1 MQTSTILIV
10 DDDKDICEVTA
21 ALLQSEGYT
30 ALQASNGE
38 DALSLL
44 DSSIDLIIL
53 DIMMP
58 GESGFTVC
66 EKMRRITTAP
76 ILYLSAKSL
85 PEDKKIGLDSGGD
98 DYLTKPF
105 IPVELLARVKA
116 MLRRFH
122 IYSGNKQNINLNEE
136 FIHIKELAV
145 HPTSGEVFL
154 NNSPIFLRHK
164 EYQLLTHLVQNK
176 GIIFS
181 VQALYEQLW
190 AEPYLPSANNTVMV
204 HIRNLRQKI
213 ETDPQHPKYIL
224 TVWGE
229 GYQIVQS

>member
-1 MQTSTILIV
+1 MQISTILIV

-21 ALLQSEGYT
+21 ALLLSEGYAT
-30 ALQASNGE
+30 LQANNGQEAISMLGSN
-38 DALSLL
+38 
-44 DSSIDLIIL
+44 IDLIIL

-58 GESGFTVC
+58 GDSGFTVC
-66 EKMRRITTAP
+66 EKMRRVTTAP

-85 PEDKKIGLDSGGD
+85 SKDKETAFNSGGD

-105 IPVELLARVKA
+105 IPIELLTRVKA
-116 MLRRFH
+116 MLRRYH
-122 IYSGNKQNINLNEE
+122 VYSGNKQHTSLNED
-136 FIHIKELAV
+136 FIQINGLAI

-154 NNSPIFLRHK
+154 NNSPVFLRHK
-164 EYQLLTHLVQNK
+164 EYQLLSHLAQNR
-176 GIIFS
+176 GTIFS
-181 VQALYEQLW
+181 VQILYEQLW
-190 AEPYLPSANNTVMV
+190 AESYLPSANNTVMV

-229 GYQIVQS
+229 GYQIV

>member
-1 MQTSTILIV
+1 MQPSTILIV

-21 ALLQSEGYT
+21 ALLQSEGYAT
-30 ALQASNGE
+30 LQANNGE
-38 DALSLL
+38 AALDMLEN
-44 DSSIDLIIL
+44 SIDLIIL

-58 GESGFTVC
+58 GDSGFAVC
-66 EKMRRITTAP
+66 EKMRRVTTAP

-85 PEDKKIGLDSGGD
+85 PTDKEIALNSGGD

-116 MLRRFH
+116 MLRRYH
-122 IYSGNKQNINLNEE
+122 IYSKNQQRGKLNDE
-136 FIHIKELAV
+136 FIQIGGLAV

-154 NNSPIFLRHK
+154 NNSPVFLRHK
-164 EYQLLTHLVQNK
+164 EYQLLSHLIQNR
-176 GIIFS
+176 GSVFS
-181 VQALYEQLW
+181 VQYLYEALW
-190 AEPYLPSANNTVMV
+190 SEPYLPSANNTVMV

-229 GYQIVQS
+229 GYQIV